1 MSSDR
6 FPPMRRAD
14 AELVLRRGDE
24 MLPPYA
30 ASPSY
35 PSPASLAPAA
45 SSPVPPT
52 DWHRYAVAVTR
63 HKWIVLALTLA
74 GTLAGVVATRF
85 LDPRYAARATLWIEV
100 AGRERDPQAED
111 GLVLTPSWS
120 TLVTSHA
127 VLDSVVRGLRLFVRP
142 DMPNDRAAL
151 ATLELREGVVPGRY
165 RLVVDAEGTAAE
177 LRREDGGVVQRGARG
192 DTLGV
197 AAGFAW
203 APAPAEFLP
212 KREIPFTVV
221 APYDAAQGLATSLKI
236 RPDPGGSFVT
246 LELRGTDPDRTTAT
260 VNAIANRAVTVAA
273 QLKKEKYQE
282 LSAILGE
289 QYAHAQNALRQA
301 ESRLA
306 GFQMR
311 SAELMRSRGQPTVA
325 SLGAS
330 TNPALNASIELR
342 VQLEQTRREKQALEE
357 LLRTPAGTGT
367 RIAALATIPA
377 ARESPQLTVALEEV
391 TRKQAE
397 LRALRLRYTDESAPV
412 REALADLEQLEQR
425 TIPALTRQLIA
436 ELSTRE
442 SLVAPRVDSAFTYLT
457 EVPER
462 ALSEARLAR
471 DVENAATLA
480 ATVGQK
486 YENAR
491 LELLSSQPDIRV
503 LDSAV
508 TPQRPISD
516 FGPLLIVLAFA
527 TSLVLA
533 VIAVTLKDRVD
544 PRLRYP
550 EQVTREMHLP
560 ILGAIPLIRTK
571 RVADTNGEAFSETID
586 AFRALRVR
594 VLHAHGVEGPVLLTI
609 TSPAAGEGKS
619 FVSLNLALAFAYA
632 GYRTLL
638 VDGDVRRGVLH
649 TALQEDQRPGLTD
662 VLAGDQALEAALQT
676 TEYPGLTFLSS
687 GTRMHRAPEL
697 LMAPKLREIVGRL
710 TQEHGVIIVD
720 SPPLAAGID
729 PLVLATITGNLM
741 LVLRSGS
748 TDLPLATAKLEVA
761 DSLPLHT
768 IGAVLN
774 GVRDGGPFRYYTYDA
789 DDYRDGDVTGAGRR
803 ESWRTLL
810 GGRT

>member
-1 MSSDR
+1 MSSER
-6 FPPMRRAD
+6 LSPMRRAD
-14 AELVLRRGDE
+14 TELVLRRSDE
-24 MLPPYA
+24 RYPSYA
-30 ASPSY
+30 APPSY
-35 PSPASLAPAA
+35 APAA
-45 SSPVPPT
+45 APSPVPST
-52 DWHRYAVAVTR
+52 DWHRYVVAVSR
-63 HKWIVLALTLA
+63 HRWIVLAITLA
-74 GTLAGVVATRF
+74 GTLAGILATRF

-100 AGRERDPQAED
+100 AGRERHPQLED

-120 TLVTSHA
+120 TLVTSNA
-127 VLDSVVRGLRLFVRP
+127 VLDSVVRGLKLFVRP
-142 DMPNDRAAL
+142 EAPNDRAAL
-151 ATLELREGVVPGRY
+151 ATMNLRDGVVPGRY
-165 RLVVDAEGTAAE
+165 RLVIDGEGTSAE
-177 LRREDGGVVQRGARG
+177 LRREEGGVVQRGGRG
-192 DTLGV
+192 DTLGA
-197 AAGFAW
+197 AAGIAW
-203 APAPAEFLP
+203 APPASEFIP
-212 KREIPFTVV
+212 GREIPFTLV
-221 APYDAAQGLATSLKI
+221 APYDAARGLASSLKI

-260 VNAIANRAVTVAA
+260 VNAIANRAVAVAA
-273 QLKKEKYQE
+273 QLKKEKFQE
-282 LSAILGE
+282 LTRILGE
-289 QYAHAQNALRQA
+289 QFAHAQNALQQA

-306 GFQMR
+306 GFQMQ
-311 SAELMRSRGQPTVA
+311 SARLMRDRGQPTVT
-325 SLGAS
+325 SLAGSA
-330 TNPALNASIELR
+330 NPALSSSIELR
-342 VQLEQTRREKQALEE
+342 VQLEQTRREKQALQD
-357 LLRTPAGTGT
+357 LLRDNVDPGT
-367 RIAALATIPA
+367 RIEALAALPA
-377 ARESPQLTVALEEV
+377 AQQSPQLKVALEEV
-391 TRKQAE
+391 TTKQAE
-397 LRALRLRYTDESAPV
+397 LRALQQRYTDESQPV
-412 REALADLEQLEQR
+412 RQALADLEQLQQR

-436 ELSTRE
+436 ELTTRE
-442 SLVAPRVDSAFTYLT
+442 SLTAPRVDSAFTYLT
-457 EVPER
+457 QVPER
-462 ALSEARLAR
+462 ALSEARLTR
-471 DVENAATLA
+471 EVENAAALS

-508 TPQRPISD
+508 TPRRPVSD
-516 FGPLLIVLAFA
+516 FGPLLIALAFA

-533 VIAVTLKDRVD
+533 VVAVTLKDRVD
-544 PRLRYP
+544 PKLRYP

-560 ILGAIPLIRTK
+560 ILGAIPLIRVK
-571 RVADTNGEAFSETID
+571 RTADPNGEAFSETID
-586 AFRALRVR
+586 AFRGLRMR

-638 VDGDVRRGVLH
+638 IDGDVRRGVLH

-662 VLAGDQALEAALQT
+662 VLAGDQPLEAALQN

-697 LMAPKLREIVGRL
+697 LMAPKLREIIARL

-774 GVRDGGPFRYYTYDA
+774 GVRDRGPFRYYTYDA
-789 DDYRDGDVTGAGRR
+789 DDYRDGDVTGAGKR